1 LRGATSTASARVD
14 AGRRD
19 LGWNALK
26 KSSDILRATLSIRRE
41 PTCANLPPTCA
52 FAV

>member
-1 LRGATSTASARVD
+1 MLAGAIW
-14 AGRRD
+14 GR
-19 LGWNALK
+19 NALRR
-26 KSSDILRATLSIRRE
+26 SSDILRATLSIKRE

>member
-1 LRGATSTASARVD
+1 MLADAIWARE
-14 AGRRD
+14 
-19 LGWNALK
+19 ALK
-26 KSSDILRATLSIRRE
+26 KSSDILRATLSIKRE